1 MWWIRSA
8 RCWNPIINRKI
19 GENKRTCRVLLAA
32 RRGMPALYYRYDRYG
47 IEDMTRYL
55 RKMAR
60 RFSDW
65 GIRDNGKDNYPEC
78 DHKTAVPALDH
89 WEIRD
94 DRLFLVYRNDRDEDA
109 YGNAGQVTLAF
120 RLGESQVE
128 LEVQLTDKAASPYT
142 ESGSLVLNLPMDYPV
157 YGINKNGYVLNPE
170 KDIADWGNHA
180 LYCLENFVTASDR
193 EAAWKAD
200 IRAEQADGMCTE
212 AKETGNPEASG
223 EKTASAGENA
233 NGVDSSLGGERKICV
248 VTADAPLVALG
259 ETGIYR
265 FRKKYKAKEPALYF
279 NLFNNMWGT
288 NFPQWI
294 EGDYSFRFLI
304 FDAAGRN
311 EEELRTQAEERLRLL
326 DQETAMRSS
335 EGKA

>member
-1 MWWIRSA
+1 M
-8 RCWNPIINRKI
+8 
-19 GENKRTCRVLLAA
+19 
-32 RRGMPALYYRYDRYG
+32 
-47 IEDMTRYL
+47 
-55 RKMAR
+55 
-60 RFSDW
+60 
-65 GIRDNGKDNYPEC
+65 
-78 DHKTAVPALDH
+78 PALDH
-89 WEIRD
+89 WEIQG
-94 DRLFLVYRNDRDEDA
+94 DRLLLVYRNDRDEDT

-128 LEVQLTDKAASPYT
+128 LEVRLKDKAASPYT

-170 KDIADWGNHA
+170 TDIADWGNHA

-193 EAAWKAD
+193 EAAWKA
-200 IRAEQADGMCTE
+200 AKGTCTE
-212 AKETGNPEASG
+212 VRETGDPEASG
-223 EKTASAGENA
+223 GKAAPDGENA
-233 NGVDSSLGGERKICV
+233 DGTGDSRRGERKICV

-304 FDAAGRN
+304 FDAAGQK

-326 DQETAMRSS
+326 DQETAAGASK
-335 EGKA
+335 GKV